1 MGIKVTLL
9 SFLFG
14 VSAIAQNCG
23 YVIEE
28 TITTISCNNS
38 CDGII
43 SVEVSGGD
51 PPYVYTWNNAETV
64 SSISNL
70 CQGTY
75 VVTITGSTGCDSIFT
90 ATEIINPDPLY
101 VNAIKID
108 IFCGSMGSVSANAY
122 GGNGSYMY
130 LFTGYTDSI
139 GNPSFADLS
148 EGSYTLSVGDR
159 SGCGADTTVFITEV
173 DCVEPLASE
182 AFSPNGDGI
191 NEIWSIANMDLF
203 PNSSV
208 HVYDRWGQKVFESQG
223 YIEQWNGQGVFGTVP
238 AASYYYVIILDDTDK
253 GGQVVKG
260 SVAVVR

>member
-1 MGIKVTLL
+1 MEFKVTLL

-28 TITTISCNNS
+28 TITAISCNNS

-75 VVTITGSTGCDSIFT
+75 IITITGATGCDSIYT
-90 ATEIINPDPLY
+90 ATELINPKPLY
-101 VNAIKID
+101 TNTTKID
-108 IFCGSMGSVSANAY
+108 IFCGIMGSVSASAS

-130 LFTGYTDSI
+130 MFTGYTDSI
-139 GNPSFADLS
+139 SSPFFKDLS

-159 SGCGADTTVFITEV
+159 LGCVSDTTVFITEV

-191 NEIWSIANMDLF
+191 NEKWGISNIELF
-203 PNSSV
+203 PNSKV
-208 HVYDRWGQKVFESQG
+208 YLYDRWGQKVFESQG
-223 YIEQWNGQGVFGTVP
+223 YYEPWDGQGVFGTVP
-238 AASYYYVIILDDTDK
+238 AASYYYVIILDETEK
-253 GGQVVKG
+253 HGQVVKG